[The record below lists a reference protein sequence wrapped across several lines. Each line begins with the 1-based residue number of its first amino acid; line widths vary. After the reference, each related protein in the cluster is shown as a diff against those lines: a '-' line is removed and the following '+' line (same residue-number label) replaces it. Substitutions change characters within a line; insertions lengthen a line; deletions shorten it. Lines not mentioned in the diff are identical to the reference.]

1 MKTSRTSKLL
11 VVFAAFA
18 LLAAACGG
26 GDEDGTTATEAT
38 TAASVASDTTA
49 APAASVA
56 SDTTAAPA
64 GEPVKIGLVYDIG
77 GRGDQSFN
85 DAAAAGLDRAVA
97 ELGVGVSEA
106 SANEDGTNRE
116 ELLALQASEG
126 ADLVIG
132 VGFLFGEPMANVSAD
147 FPETSFAIVDSE
159 VDAPN
164 VAGLIFAEEQ
174 GSFLVGVAAAL
185 KTQTGIVGYI
195 GGVNIPLIHAF
206 EAGFLAGVQ
215 AAGSDIEVISQYVTE
230 PPDFAG
236 FNDPAAGRVI
246 AQSMFE
252 QGADIIYHAAGG
264 TGGGLFQAA
273 KDYSEANDT
282 HVWAIGVDSDQYLT
296 AGEDFQPYILTSML
310 KRVDVAVFNT
320 IQAVQAG
327 TFAAGPQVFDL
338 SVDGV
343 GYSTTGGHVNDIVP
357 QLDNWKTRIVA
368 GDVSVS
374 RNPADIGVAPPPAP
388 AAGEPVDIGL
398 VYDIG
403 GRGDQSFNDAAAA
416 GLDRAVAELGVGVSE
431 ASANEDGTNRE
442 ELLALQ
448 ASEGADLVIGVGF
461 LFGEPMA
468 NVSADFPETSFA
480 IVDSEVDAPNV
491 AGLIFAEEQGSF
503 LVGVA
508 AALKTQTGIVGYIGG
523 VNIPLIHA
531 FEAGFLAGVQ
541 AAGSDIEVIS
551 QYVTEPPDFAGFN
564 DPAAG
569 RVIAQSMFEQGADII
584 YHAAGGTGGGLFQA
598 AKDYSEAND
607 THVWAIGVDS
617 DQYLTAGEDFQPYI
631 LTSMLKR
638 VDVAVFNTI
647 QAVQAGTFAAGRQ
660 VFDLSVDGVGYSTTG
675 GHVNDIAAQLDDFKA
690 QIVSGAIVVSR
701 NPADYGG

>member
-1 MKTSRTSKLL
+1 MRVKTRLL
-11 VVFAAFA
+11 IVLAAFG

-26 GDEDGTTATEAT
+26 DETPAT
-38 TAASVASDTTA
+38 TAAQATSATSATTQ
-49 APAASVA
+49 
-56 SDTTAAPA
+56 APA
-64 GEPVKIGLVYDIG
+64 GEPINIGLVYDIG

-85 DAAAAGLDRAVA
+85 DAAAAGLDKAAA
-97 ELGVGVSEA
+97 ELGVSTSEA

-116 ELLALQASEG
+116 ELLDLQASEG

-132 VGFLFGEPMANVSAD
+132 VGFLFGDPMANVAAEYPD
-147 FPETSFAIVDSE
+147 TNFAIVDSV

-164 VAGLIFAEEQ
+164 VAGLIFSEEQ

-185 KTQTGIVGYI
+185 KTHTGTVGYI

-215 AAGSDIEVISQYVTE
+215 AIDPSIQVISQYVTE
-230 PPDFAG
+230 PPDFGG

-296 AGEDFQPYILTSML
+296 AGADFQPYILTSML

-320 IQAVQAG
+320 IQAVQSG
-327 TFAAGPQVFDL
+327 TFAPGPQVFDL

-343 GYSTTGGHVNDIVP
+343 GYATSGGYVDDIAG
-357 QLDNWKTRIVA
+357 QLDNWKGRIVS
-368 GDVSVS
+368 GEITVS
-374 RNPADIGVAPPPAP
+374 RDPADLGVAPPPAP
-388 AAGEPVDIGL
+388 ATGEPVNIGL

-416 GLDRAVAELGVGVSE
+416 GLDKAAAELGTQNSE

-461 LFGEPMA
+461 LFGDPMA
-468 NVSADFPETSFA
+468 NVAGEFPDTSFA
-480 IVDSEVDAPNV
+480 IVDSVVDAPNV
-491 AGLIFAEEQGSF
+491 AGLIFSEEQGSF

-541 AAGSDIEVIS
+541 AVDPAIRVVS
-551 QYVTEPPDFAGFN
+551 QYVTEPPDFGGFN

-569 RVIAQSMFEQGADII
+569 RVIAQSMFEEGADVI

-617 DQYLTAGEDFQPYI
+617 DQYLTAPDFQDYI

-647 QAVQAGTFAAGRQ
+647 QAVQAGTFAPGPQ
-660 VFDLSVDGVGYSTTG
+660 VFDLSVDGVGYSTSG
-675 GHVNDIAAQLDDFKA
+675 GHVDDITAELDAFKEM
-690 QIVSGAIVVSR
+690 IVSGEIVVSR
-701 NPADYGG
+701 DPADYAG

>member
-1 MKTSRTSKLL
+1 MRIRTRLL
-11 VVFAAFA
+11 IGLAV
-18 LLAAACGG
+18 LGLWAAACGG
-26 GDEDGTTATEAT
+26 GAEEPGGVTSAP
-38 TAASVASDTTA
+38 AAAGQTSEA
-49 APAASVA
+49 APAP
-56 SDTTAAPA
+56 APA
-64 GEPVKIGLVYDIG
+64 AEPVSVGLVYDIG

-85 DAAAAGLDRAVA
+85 DAAAAGLDRAKE
-97 ELGVGVSEA
+97 ELGVSASEA

-126 ADLVIG
+126 ADVVIG
-132 VGFLFGEPMANVSAD
+132 VGFLFSEPMSVVAAE
-147 FPETSFAIVDSE
+147 FPEVNFAIVDSF

-164 VAGLIFAEEQ
+164 VAGLLFSEEQ

-185 KTQTGIVGYI
+185 KSESGKVGYI

-206 EAGFLAGVQ
+206 EAGFLAGVG
-215 AAGSDIEVISQYVTE
+215 AVDPSIEVLSQYVTE
-230 PPDFAG
+230 PPDFSG

-252 QGADIIYHAAGG
+252 QGADVVYHAAGG

-273 KDYSEANDT
+273 KDFSEANGT

-296 AGEDFQPYILTSML
+296 AGEEFGPYILTSML

-320 IQAVQAG
+320 VAAVQGG
-327 TFAAGPQVFDL
+327 TFAAGEQRFDL

-343 GYSTTGGHVNDIVP
+343 GYSTSGGHVDDIVP
-357 QLDNWKTRIVA
+357 QLEQWKSRIVSGEVTVSRDPSNLA
-368 GDVSVS
+368 APPAVVPAAEPVSV
-374 RNPADIGVAPPPAP
+374 
-388 AAGEPVDIGL
+388 GL

-416 GLDRAVAELGVGVSE
+416 GLDRAKEELGVSASE

-448 ASEGADLVIGVGF
+448 ASEGADVVIGVGF
-461 LFGEPMA
+461 LFSEPMSVVA
-468 NVSADFPETSFA
+468 AEFPEVNFA
-480 IVDSEVDAPNV
+480 IVDSFVDAPNV
-491 AGLIFAEEQGSF
+491 AGLLFSEEQGSF

-508 AALKTQTGIVGYIGG
+508 AALKSESGKVGYIGG

-531 FEAGFLAGVQ
+531 FEAGFLAGVG
-541 AAGSDIEVIS
+541 AVDPSIEVLS
-551 QYVTEPPDFAGFN
+551 QYVTEPPDFSGFN

-569 RVIAQSMFEQGADII
+569 RVIAQSMFEQGADVV

-598 AKDYSEAND
+598 AKDFSEANG

-617 DQYLTAGEDFQPYI
+617 DQYLTAGEEFGPYI

-638 VDVAVFNTI
+638 VDVAVFNTVA
-647 QAVQAGTFAAGRQ
+647 AVQGGTFAAGEQR
-660 VFDLSVDGVGYSTTG
+660 FDLAVDGVGYSTTG
-675 GHVNDIAAQLDDFKA
+675 GHVDDIISRLEDFKE
-690 QIVSGAIVVSR
+690 QIVSGDIAVSR
-701 NPADYGG
+701 DPADYGG

>member
-1 MKTSRTSKLL
+1 MRVKTRLL
-11 VVFAAFA
+11 IVLAAFG

-26 GDEDGTTATEAT
+26 DDTPAT
-38 TAASVASDTTA
+38 TAAQATSATSATTQ
-49 APAASVA
+49 
-56 SDTTAAPA
+56 APA
-64 GEPVKIGLVYDIG
+64 GDPISVGLVYDIG

-85 DAAAAGLDRAVA
+85 DAAAAGLDKAAA
-97 ELGVGVSEA
+97 ELGVSTSEA

-116 ELLALQASEG
+116 ELLDLQASEG
-126 ADLVIG
+126 SDLVIG
-132 VGFLFGEPMANVSAD
+132 VGFLFGEPMANVAAEYPD
-147 FPETSFAIVDSE
+147 TNFAIVDSVVE
-159 VDAPN
+159 APN
-164 VAGLIFAEEQ
+164 VAGLIFSEEQ

-185 KTQTGIVGYI
+185 KTETGVLGYI

-215 AAGSDIEVISQYVTE
+215 AIDPSIQVISQYVTE
-230 PPDFAG
+230 PPNFDG

-252 QGADIIYHAAGG
+252 QGADVIYHAAGG

-273 KDYSEANDT
+273 KDYSEANNT

-343 GYSTTGGHVNDIVP
+343 GYSTSGGYMDDIAG
-357 QLDNWKTRIVA
+357 QLDNWKGRIVS
-368 GDVSVS
+368 GEIVVS
-374 RNPADIGVAPPPAP
+374 RDPADLGVVPPPPPA
-388 AAGEPVDIGL
+388 GEPINIGL

-416 GLDRAVAELGVGVSE
+416 GLDKAAAELGVQTSE

-448 ASEGADLVIGVGF
+448 ASEGSDLVIGVGF
-461 LFGEPMA
+461 LFGEPMT
-468 NVSADFPETSFA
+468 NVAAEFPDTSFA
-480 IVDSEVDAPNV
+480 IVDSVVDAPNV
-491 AGLIFAEEQGSF
+491 AGLIFSEEQGSF
-503 LVGVA
+503 LVGAA
-508 AALKTQTGIVGYIGG
+508 AALKTETGIVGYIGG

-541 AAGSDIEVIS
+541 AVDPSIQVIS
-551 QYVTEPPDFAGFN
+551 QYVTEPPNFDGFN

-569 RVIAQSMFEQGADII
+569 RVIAQSMFEQGADVI

-598 AKDYSEAND
+598 AKDYSEANS

-617 DQYLTAGEDFQPYI
+617 DQYLTAPDFQDYI

-647 QAVQAGTFAAGRQ
+647 QAVQAGTFAPGPQ
-660 VFDLSVDGVGYSTTG
+660 VFDLSVDGVGYSTSG
-675 GHVNDIAAQLDDFKA
+675 GHVDDITPQLEAFKE
-690 QIVSGAIVVSR
+690 QIVSGEIVVSR
-701 NPADYGG
+701 DPTDYAG